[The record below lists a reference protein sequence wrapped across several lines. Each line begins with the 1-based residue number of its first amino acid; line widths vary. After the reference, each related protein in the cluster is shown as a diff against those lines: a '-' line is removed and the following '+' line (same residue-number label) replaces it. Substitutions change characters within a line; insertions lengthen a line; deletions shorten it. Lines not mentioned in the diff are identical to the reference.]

1 MKAFKKIFLSMICL
15 VITIGCAFATN
26 VYALEKT
33 SLQNDDIIEPQAN
46 KKVIFDFEGIYVSV
60 EHRDVDLQ
68 LYGYIDDVSGKLI
81 NVAGVHWYNNT
92 AVGYYNKDSMEI
104 AETTRI
110 DTYTIRVKMLYTYK
124 DIFGTVLSK
133 HYFTV
138 TCDSPGPSGSDLV

>member
-1 MKAFKKIFLSMICL
+1 MKAFKKICLSMISL
-15 VITIGCAFATN
+15 IITIGCAFATN
-26 VYALEKT
+26 VYALEEP
-33 SLQNDDIIEPQAN
+33 SLQNDEIIEPHAN
-46 KKVIFDFEGIYVSV
+46 KKVIFDFEEIYISV
-60 EHRDVDLQ
+60 EHQDVDLQ
-68 LYGYIDDVSGKLI
+68 LYGYVDDVSGRLI

-92 AVGYYNKDSMEI
+92 AVGYYNMDSMEI

-124 DIFGTVLSK
+124 SITGAVLSK